1 MVASSSLAARPEP
14 HAPDMRDAEVRET
27 RALARAEF
35 AALYRRTF
43 KYVWRSARHLGI
55 GPTEVDD
62 VVQETFV
69 HAHRLFESYEARGKE
84 EEWLF
89 SILYRVVQRHRSAT
103 SRRSALTDGEANPDA
118 LPASPGGGPERALE
132 TQETVRA
139 LERILDELDPE
150 KRAVLVLAEIEE
162 KSLSEI
168 AAILDLNANT
178 VASRLRLARERV
190 KAAIARDSA
199 RDGWRY
205 K

>member
-1 MVASSSLAARPEP
+1 MVASSSLAARSEP
-14 HAPDMRDAEVRET
+14 HAPDVCDEEVRET
-27 RALARAEF
+27 RTLTRAEF
-35 AALYRRTF
+35 AALYRRNF

-55 GPTEVDD
+55 GPAEVDD

-69 HAHRLFESYEARGKE
+69 TAHRLFGTYEARGKE

-89 SILYRVVQRHRSAT
+89 SILYRVIQRHRSST
-103 SRRSALTDGEANPDA
+103 SRRSALTDGDTNPDA

-132 TQETVRA
+132 NQEAVRA

-150 KRAVLVLAEIEE
+150 KRAVLVLTEIEE
-162 KSLSEI
+162 KSLAEI
-168 AAILDLNANT
+168 AEILGTNPNT

-190 KAAIARDSA
+190 KAALARQSA